1 MDANEPA
8 GSSLASLWRKWNNVL
23 FSLIVDSQFDRV
35 SPDATKAL
43 HDALSELQSLVSAP
57 EWQGLRQELYA
68 WLGCFQFRVAEREK
82 RPELR
87 QQAAENFE
95 RGFVSE
101 PVPSGDFIVAARDLD
116 SYYGDVAGQIARS
129 KGYKASAAYLEE
141 KVRIESRLGQPLPWT
156 YLALMSSWNNVHATA
171 KDENSPKNWHEYIT
185 RSLYW
190 GDKLLVLETSPWPE
204 KNLKLFQ
211 EDAAKL
217 KAKIFQ
223 NKTSMLNK

>member
-1 MDANEPA
+1 MDANEPT
-8 GSSLASLWRKWNNVL
+8 GSSLESLWRKWKNVL

-35 SPDATKAL
+35 SPDATEAL
-43 HDALSELQSLVSAP
+43 HDALSELKSLVSAP
-57 EWQGLRQELYA
+57 EWQGLRQELYV

-101 PVPSGDFIVAARDLD
+101 PLPSGDFIVAARDLD
-116 SYYGDVAGQIARS
+116 SYYGDVAGQIARTE
-129 KGYKASAAYLEE
+129 GYKASAAYLEE

-156 YLALMSSWNNVHATA
+156 YLSLMSSWKNVATA
-171 KDENSPKNWHEYIT
+171 KDENSPKNWREDIA

-211 EDAAKL
+211 EDAATL
-217 KAKIFQ
+217 KAKIF
-223 NKTSMLNK
+223 